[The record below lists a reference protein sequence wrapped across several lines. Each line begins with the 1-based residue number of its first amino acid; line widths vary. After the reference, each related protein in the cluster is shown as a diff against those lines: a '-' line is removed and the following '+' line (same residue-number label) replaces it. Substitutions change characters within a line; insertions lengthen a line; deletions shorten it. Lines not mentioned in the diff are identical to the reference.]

1 MKDLLIVILPGTNA
15 GNVKAK
21 CETLVP
27 DINVCIA
34 GSEGYE
40 DLVKPGVPAWA
51 SVMSRTAAQGLAR
64 RILVL
69 PADILLNDDIKAM
82 VKCVG
87 IRAFAMRGG
96 QPDPRLCIFDQGCC
110 NDVYHTVISNKYKLL
125 CNQAK
130 ANKSDPAS
138 YVITQCYGPVKE
150 LVPCCSTSVVSPVV
164 SGIKK
169 NKASRNTIAFAGYR
183 DTWQVLLQTANTAPR
198 VSAVAGVPCSGIAPA
213 GMFSAITGIPVV
225 SLDKIPGWVT
235 SLLVLEDATEF
246 NRFKI
251 KYSGIVDGRKV
262 YWGSVFASQRACI
275 DLDYV
280 GAVLDKP
287 RVFSTNL
294 LKHYRAKNWLFDID
308 GVICRDPELS
318 EVCEDRKYRE
328 FMATVPAL
336 RSVKTALG
344 TFVTGRRERFRS
356 DTEAQL
362 KRYGIAYKDLIM
374 APNAMKPRVIEHAR
388 FKAGVYKR
396 LKSEVF
402 IESSDK
408 QAQLIHELTG
418 RPVIAVDSEIGY
430 GCRGFDKEAQGLYGD
445 PPSLKHKRVIYTI
458 STGDYAEAPALD
470 FEIPAGWDF
479 YRVTDDWCPDDIG
492 TPKQRA
498 AWAKIN
504 APLLFPDAEESL
516 CIDDDMEIL
525 FDTQPLFSSGDAVV
539 VCTRPEADTIE
550 KDFAVVAKYRMACKP
565 EAYKAESDRYHKMG
579 YHNTKSFLSGVI
591 YRDHTQAIT
600 TELCKTWWE
609 LYQLS
614 ETQRDQPS
622 LAVACAKLGYTPGVI
637 TADQQAKYIRH
648 HSRKADQDG
657 VRYKF

>member
-1 MKDLLIVILPGTNA
+1 MIDILIVILPGA
-15 GNVKAK
+15 RAEAIKSECQAI
-21 CETLVP
+21 LPQVP
-27 DINVCIA
+27 VCIA
-34 GSEGYE
+34 GSPGYE
-40 DLVKPGVPAWA
+40 NLVQQGIPPWA
-51 SVMSRTAAQGLAR
+51 SVMSKTASEGLAR
-64 RILVL
+64 RLLVI
-69 PADILLNDDIKAM
+69 PADIELNEDLKAIIKFP
-82 VKCVG
+82 G
-87 IRAFAMRGG
+87 TRAFSMVRG

-110 NDVYHTVISNKYKLL
+110 NDVYHTVTSKKYMLL
-125 CNQAK
+125 LNQAK
-130 ANKSDPAS
+130 AANVDPAGH
-138 YVITQCYGPVKE
+138 VITSCYGTVSE
-150 LVPCCSTSVVSPVV
+150 LKPCC
-164 SGIKK
+164 KRK
-169 NKASRNTIAFAGYR
+169 NVIPAASSRKTKTLRPDTIAFAGYR
-183 DTWQVLLQTANTAPR
+183 DTWQVLLRTANQAPR

-225 SLDKIPGWVT
+225 SLDKIPGWVN

-246 NRFKI
+246 NLFKI
-251 KYSGIVDGRKV
+251 KYAGLADARKV
-262 YWGSVFASQRACI
+262 YWGSVFACQSNCSE
-275 DLDYV
+275 LDYV
-280 GAVLDKP
+280 GTVLNKP

-294 LKHYRAKNWLFDID
+294 FKHQRCKNWLFDID

-318 EVCEDRKYRE
+318 EVGDDRKYRE

-362 KRYGIAYKDLIM
+362 KRYGITYKDLIM

-408 QAQLIHELTG
+408 QAQLIHGLTG

-430 GCRGFDKEAQGLYGD
+430 GCRGFDTEAQGLYGD

-516 CIDDDMEIL
+516 CIDDDMEVIADPTGL
-525 FDTQPLFSSGDAVV
+525 FEGKGPIVFLYRESNNTVEKDLELVV
-539 VCTRPEADTIE
+539 ASRKGCTRES
-550 KDFAVVAKYRMACKP
+550 KDLELQRYRSLG
-565 EAYKAESDRYHKMG
+565 YKNIASYIS
-579 YHNTKSFLSGVI
+579 NTV
-591 YRDHTQAIT
+591 YRDHRIPIT
-600 TELCKTWWE
+600 AELCKTWWE

-622 LAVACAKLGYTPGVI
+622 LAIACAKLGYTPGVI
-637 TADQQAKYIRH
+637 TEDQQAKYIRH